1 MKMIESLIR
10 DIAHNAF
17 LDALSVLVFLLAED
31 GLLGS
36 EALLAML
43 SLYVDLERML
53 ESEVSTFY
61 FEEWAK

>member
-1 MKMIESLIR
+1 MKIIGSLIR
-10 DIAHNAF
+10 GIAHNVF

-31 GLLGS
+31 ELLRS

-53 ESEVSTFY
+53 KFEVSTFY